1 LGLLA
6 SKKTNQQIDAYN
18 SPFLPMFRFV
28 WKWPHHIEFRHD
40 RSKQSSFFGRLKF
53 MSTSLAF
60 ADRTEAGLLLA
71 KAVAFQME
79 KQRSHQH
86 SPNQM
91 PKSIVY
97 ALPRGGLPVAAPVAE
112 KLDCPLGVMV
122 TKKITMPDNEE
133 LAIGAVTADG
143 HTLWSRHQPQETDR
157 DSAWQTAYQKA
168 AKQSQQ
174 LEAYCPD
181 LNPTGCIAMLVD
193 DGMATGMTMLAAA
206 QALRAKNPEQIWICA
221 PVAPPEVVERLKKAC
236 DRTVV
241 LETPEP
247 FLSVS
252 RFYQNFPQVGMET
265 ACHYLQ
271 QHNQKYQNQ
280 PHSYENS
287 IKS

>member
-1 LGLLA
+1 
-6 SKKTNQQIDAYN
+6 
-18 SPFLPMFRFV
+18 
-28 WKWPHHIEFRHD
+28 
-40 RSKQSSFFGRLKF
+40 

-60 ADRTEAGLLLA
+60 ADRTEAGILLA
-71 KAVAFQME
+71 KAVAFYME
-79 KQRSHQH
+79 QQRSQQH

-91 PKSIVY
+91 PNSIVY

-112 KLDCPLGVMV
+112 KLDCSLSVMV

-133 LAIGAVTADG
+133 LAIGAVTTDG
-143 HTLWSRHQPQETDR
+143 HTLWSRHQPQEADR
-157 DSAWQTAYQKA
+157 NSAWQAAYQKA
-168 AKQSQQ
+168 VKQSQQ
-174 LEAYCPD
+174 LGAYCPD
-181 LNPTGCIAMLVD
+181 VDPSGRIAMLVD

-221 PVAPPEVVERLKKAC
+221 PVAPPEVVELLKKAC
-236 DRTVV
+236 DRTVI

-252 RFYQNFPQVGMET
+252 RFYKNFPQVDMET

-280 PHSYENS
+280 SHSYQHS
-287 IKS
+287 IQS